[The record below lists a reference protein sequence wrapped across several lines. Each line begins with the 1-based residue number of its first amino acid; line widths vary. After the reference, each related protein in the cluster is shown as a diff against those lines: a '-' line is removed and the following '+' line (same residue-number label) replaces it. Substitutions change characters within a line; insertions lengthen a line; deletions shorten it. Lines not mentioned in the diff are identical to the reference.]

1 MRARS
6 LAGTRVAPRRPVR
19 ALLTVLLLAGCSTVE
34 SATVLSSTRGLERC
48 RKGDLVATVF
58 PADWPNVTIE
68 VQEERTC
75 ATPIEQTVK
84 VERELRVS
92 RDMAT
97 YVAGGLGAG
106 AGVAVMILALKATPQ
121 QSSFNRGDGLL
132 LLPLAGAAAGATLVQ
147 GLPREQQV
155 QQLPGE
161 VRVVTAFEER
171 SGDVLPST
179 GLLTLEGRGLAEL
192 RDGRAHVPVELAM
205 SIYQRPIRLGDRRVW
220 WSLRPG
226 TWVPGRL
233 PACERA
239 ATAWQSGD
247 LYVFSLSEL
256 IALETDAERC
266 SSDQWPFAPSL
277 KRKAHDVCRERF
289 GAACGAAR

>member
-1 MRARS
+1 MRAP
-6 LAGTRVAPRRPVR
+6 LALV
-19 ALLTVLLLAGCSTVE
+19 LLAGCSTIE
-34 SATVLSSTRGLERC
+34 SSTLVSSTRGLERC
-48 RKGDLVATVF
+48 RKGDLVATAF
-58 PADWPNVTIE
+58 PADWPNVVIE
-68 VQEERTC
+68 VHEERTC

-84 VERELRVS
+84 VDRELRVS

-106 AGVAVMILALKATPQ
+106 AGVAVMILAIKAMPA

-132 LLPLAGAAAGATLVQ
+132 MLPLAGAAAGATLVQ

-155 QQLPGE
+155 QRLPGE

-171 SGDVLPST
+171 SGDVLPSV
-179 GLLTLEGRGLAEL
+179 GLLTLDGRGLAEL
-192 RDGRAHVPVELAM
+192 HDGRAHVPVDLAM
-205 SIYQRPIRLGDRRVW
+205 RIYQRPIRLGERRVW

-226 TWVPGRL
+226 SWVPGRL

-239 ATAWQSGD
+239 AAAWQSGD
-247 LYVFSLSEL
+247 LYGFSMSEL
-256 IALETDAERC
+256 IGLEADAERC

-277 KRKAHDVCRERF
+277 ARKARDVCRERF
-289 GAACGAAR
+289 GDACGASR